1 MQDVAS
7 VATENYSILMTAVVK
22 KMIVVM
28 GKEKALKLAGRV
40 SGVTVE
46 PDGQV
51 SSPTGLEDLRQLVRE
66 YRTAGGTVTLYL
78 IKGAIAPLIKGSNV
92 PLPDELR

>member
-7 VATENYSILMTAVVK
+7 VATENYSILMTTIVK

-40 SGVTVE
+40 PGVTVE

-51 SSPTGLEDLRQLVRE
+51 TSPTSVEDLRLLVRE
-66 YRTAGGTVTLYL
+66 YRTAGGTFTLYL